1 MSSVVQSSL
10 KVQDRTPPRR
20 RLIGLHQK
28 MKLRRLE
35 PNWVWWASEEKLYYK
50 LLRGF
55 TLHVCCGKSQIGDVR
70 VDADALLRPDVVA
83 DMFHLP
89 FKRHSFE
96 SAIIDPPWEE
106 WDFRYLYE
114 LKDIAKRVVLIHKT
128 LPRFR
133 GMKLVEV
140 WIASKVN
147 ILAKI
152 VSVWEK
158 AHSELSRWF

>member
-1 MSSVVQSSL
+1 
-10 KVQDRTPPRR
+10 
-20 RLIGLHQK
+20 

-133 GMKLVEV
+133 CSSVLNAGIEILRVGGPQGSLFTLS
-140 WIASKVN
+140 IAQWKS
-147 ILAKI
+147 
-152 VSVWEK
+152 
-158 AHSELSRWF
+158 